1 METNLV
7 EIAVALPQEKKD
19 QILHQCQ
26 SLSKRSTILIRELT
40 NPISC

>member
-26 SLSKRSTILIRELT
+26 SLSKRSTIRELT